1 MSALATELREDR
13 LTDERATGRSAMRLF
28 QPSGSTLEDVILGV
42 WEDLAAGGPAEC
54 PVCRGRMHVSSGCA
68 DCGSDL
74 S

>member
-1 MSALATELREDR
+1 MSALATELRGDR

-54 PVCRGRMHVSSGCA
+54 PVCRGRLHVSSGCA
-68 DCGSDL
+68 ECGSDL

>member
-1 MSALATELREDR
+1 
-13 LTDERATGRSAMRLF
+13 MRLF

-42 WEDLAAGGPAEC
+42 WEDLTAGGPAEC